1 MTGHLDADTLAEYR
15 EDLLGRR
22 RSARIRA
29 HLAGCSR
36 CAAVDRELAEV
47 STLLAAAPAPSM
59 PDALASRLQ
68 GVLAAEA
75 AARAAQNPAPAENL
89 AAQPGRHTATP
100 SGRRRA
106 GHTTRTPRQRRV
118 LVLRVASATA
128 VVAALAAGGFG
139 LAHLSGG
146 SSATGSSAAGPA
158 GVPLQSG
165 AGNRHASGNMGPDIS
180 SGGSSISV
188 AGGTVPVLHS
198 GRDYLPANLTAQAEA
213 ELGRPP
219 GTNEHATSS
228 PGTII
233 AGGSQ
238 TAAAL
243 AGCVRRVTGGVVPT
257 LVDQAR
263 YQGRPA
269 TVIVQAPAAGRA
281 GQVWV
286 TGPGCSS
293 AHPDLLTHAQLA
305 AAG

>member
-22 RSARIRA
+22 QSARIRA

-36 CAAVDRELAEV
+36 CAAVDHELAEV
-47 STLLAAAPAPSM
+47 STLLAAAPAPPM

-75 AARAAQNPAPAENL
+75 ASRVAQNPAPAENP
-89 AAQPGRHTATP
+89 AAQPASHTATP
-100 SGRRRA
+100 PGRRRA
-106 GHTTRTPRQRRV
+106 GHTTRTPRRRRV
-118 LVLRVASATA
+118 LALRVASATA

-146 SSATGSSAAGPA
+146 SPATGSSAAGPPR
-158 GVPLQSG
+158 VPLQPG
-165 AGNRHASGNMGPDIS
+165 ASNRRASANVGPDIS

-198 GRDYLPANLTAQAEA
+198 GRDYQPANLTTQAEA
-213 ELGRPP
+213 ELGHSSES
-219 GTNEHATSS
+219 THQAASS

-243 AGCVRRVTGGVVPT
+243 AGCVRRVTGGVAPT

-263 YQGRPA
+263 YQGQPA

-293 AHPDLLTHAQLA
+293 AHPDLLAHAQLA
-305 AAG
+305 EVG